1 MFKTQILR
9 VLPLILLG
17 LLTGCVSVQPYDYSA
32 LREEAPRSI
41 LVIAPMNNSIEVDAS
56 YTYLSTISKPLAE
69 KGYYVYPV
77 SVIDTFLKSNGLPTP
92 AEMNGI
98 SLEMIRQHIGAD
110 AVLYV
115 TLNEWGQKFNVFSS
129 HTVVKGQVKLVS
141 TRTGN
146 TLWQAPLHS
155 VDDSDSDDN
164 NAKHG
169 LLGALISAVAT
180 QIIGSISDNT
190 PRVARQ
196 ANHNAL
202 NARER
207 GLLPGPYYMRKDV
220 KN

>member
-9 VLPLILLG
+9 VLPLILFG
-17 LLTGCVSVQPYDYSA
+17 LLTGCVTVPQPYDYSA

-41 LVIAPMNNSIEVDAS
+41 LVIAPVNNSIEVDAS
-56 YTYLSTISKPLAE
+56 YTYLSTISEPLAE
-69 KGYYVYPV
+69 KGYYVFPV

-98 SLEMIRQHIGAD
+98 GLDKIRQHIGAD

-141 TRTGN
+141 TKTGN
-146 TLWQAPLHS
+146 TLWQAPLYG
-155 VDDSDSDDN
+155 VDNDN
-164 NAKHG
+164 NNVNHG

-207 GLLPGPYYMRKDV
+207 GLLPGPYYMRKNV